1 MSTLSAQPSS
11 DFELAEQGGTNSTKT
26 LISTALPAGDESN
39 PGEALSTHALGATAN
54 DDERKVPPPPGET
67 SHDLGP
73 KLENG
78 APRSENNH
86 LNTKA
91 SDGPDVRTIRGIK
104 VRELFEVQSHGIAP
118 RLTDLRLQ
126 WFLAYSSLLSTVL
139 FYALDG
145 TIVSKSLRDVVT
157 EPF

>member
-26 LISTALPAGDESN
+26 LIPTALPAGDESN
-39 PGEALSTHALGATAN
+39 PGETLSTHAPGATAN
-54 DDERKVPPPPGET
+54 DDERKVPPPLGET

-78 APRSENNH
+78 APWSENNH

-104 VRELFEVQSHGIAP
+104 VRELLKSKA
-118 RLTDLRLQ
+118 TDSRQ
-126 WFLAYSSLLSTVL
+126 
-139 FYALDG
+139 D
-145 TIVSKSLRDVVT
+145 
-157 EPF
+157 